1 MRILCLTQ
9 WFTPEPE
16 SSRGLP
22 FAKWL
27 QRRGHEVTV
36 LTGFPNYPGGVLYP
50 GYRLRPRQWD
60 EVEGVRVLR
69 VPLYP
74 NHDRSA
80 LKRTVNYLSFAA
92 AAALIGL
99 PSIGKVDIIYA
110 MATPPTVGLPPFLKN
125 VFRGVPYLFNVSDIY
140 PEAVADSGMV
150 SNTRINQ
157 LSSYLAD
164 RLCRVVYGGAAF
176 VTAISDGYKR
186 ILIERGLPEEKVH
199 TVYNSVDEEVFRPVP
214 SDPSVARQLGLQ
226 GRFNLVYAGNF
237 GAFQGLDTIIRAA
250 SLLQHVPEIQ
260 IVLVG
265 SGQLDADLRALAAS
279 LKLTNVRFVGRV
291 NPRSMPQIYSLA
303 DGLLIHLLDRPFLR
317 ATVPGKTQ
325 VSLAVGRP
333 IVIAARGES
342 ADIIRAAGGG
352 LSCDPEDERA
362 LATQIL
368 QLFHTSK
375 EEREAMGRRARAY
388 YLENFSLDVGARR
401 IETLFERAITSAGR
415 IATGNHHEP
424 SR

>member
-1 MRILCLTQ
+1 MLILCLTQ

-125 VFRGVPYLFNVSDIY
+125 VFR
-140 PEAVADSGMV
+140 
-150 SNTRINQ
+150 
-157 LSSYLAD
+157 
-164 RLCRVVYGGAAF
+164 
-176 VTAISDGYKR
+176 
-186 ILIERGLPEEKVH
+186 
-199 TVYNSVDEEVFRPVP
+199 
-214 SDPSVARQLGLQ
+214 
-226 GRFNLVYAGNF
+226 
-237 GAFQGLDTIIRAA
+237 
-250 SLLQHVPEIQ
+250 
-260 IVLVG
+260 
-265 SGQLDADLRALAAS
+265 
-279 LKLTNVRFVGRV
+279 
-291 NPRSMPQIYSLA
+291 
-303 DGLLIHLLDRPFLR
+303 
-317 ATVPGKTQ
+317 
-325 VSLAVGRP
+325 
-333 IVIAARGES
+333 
-342 ADIIRAAGGG
+342 
-352 LSCDPEDERA
+352 
-362 LATQIL
+362 
-368 QLFHTSK
+368 
-375 EEREAMGRRARAY
+375 
-388 YLENFSLDVGARR
+388 
-401 IETLFERAITSAGR
+401 
-415 IATGNHHEP
+415 
-424 SR
+424 